1 MIETI
6 RANGLDFACLTAGP
20 AGGPLALLLHGFP
33 DTAHTWTET
42 MSVLAAEG
50 YRTVAPFMRGYHPTP
65 VPADGDFTT
74 RALGADVLGLIDAL
88 GRKTAVVVGHDWGA
102 YAAYTAANASPE
114 RVSKLVTVAIP
125 HPRTLR
131 VVNATPR
138 RLYRLRHFFILR
150 LPGTAARLRRKG
162 LAGIDGL
169 YRRWSPV
176 WDFPASE
183 LEHVKACFSVPGALE
198 AALAYYR
205 ALSVVRPDRT
215 AFARTRVPTL
225 VFYGLDD
232 GAADPPLF
240 EASRAFFTPEPKLV
254 AVPRA
259 GHFLHR
265 EQPALFTRALVEF
278 LRDSPP
284 G

>member
-1 MIETI
+1 MPETI
-6 RANGLDFACLTAGP
+6 RANGLDFACLTAGQ
-20 AGGPLALLLHGFP
+20 ADGPLVLLLHGFP

-65 VPADGDFTT
+65 IPPDGDFTT
-74 RALGADVLGLIDAL
+74 RALGADALGLIDAL
-88 GRKTAVVVGHDWGA
+88 GRKTAIVVGHDWGA
-102 YAAYTAANASPE
+102 YSAYTAANTSPE

-131 VVNATPR
+131 FGNASLR
-138 RLYRLRHFFILR
+138 RLYRLRHFLFLR
-150 LPGTAARLRRKG
+150 LPGTAARLRRDG
-162 LAGIDGL
+162 FAAIDRI

-176 WDFPASE
+176 WDFPPSE
-183 LEHVKACFSVPGALE
+183 LESVKACFSVPGALE
-198 AALAYYR
+198 SALAYYR

-215 AFARTRVPTL
+215 AFRRTSVPTL
-225 VFYGLDD
+225 LLYGLDD
-232 GAADPPLF
+232 GAADPPIF
-240 EASRAFFTPEPKLV
+240 EESPAHFTTPPRLL

-278 LRDSPP
+278 LRDSPA